1 MNDVVRLRPDGDP
14 VAGMKPSSFAVPGS
28 FTGADETELNHS
40 FFENGD
46 QSLLVGVWQC
56 APCLEEVEA
65 YAVNELMHVLSGSV
79 TVTRADGTAETFT
92 AGDTFFIP
100 KGTRC
105 TWHITET
112 LRKYYMISA

>member
-1 MNDVVRLRPDGDP
+1 MGDVTRLLPEGDP
-14 VAGMKPSSFAVPGS
+14 ATGMEPSSFAVPGS

-40 FFENGD
+40 FFKSADE
-46 QSLLVGVWQC
+46 SLLVGVWQC
-56 APCLEEVEA
+56 APCREEVEA